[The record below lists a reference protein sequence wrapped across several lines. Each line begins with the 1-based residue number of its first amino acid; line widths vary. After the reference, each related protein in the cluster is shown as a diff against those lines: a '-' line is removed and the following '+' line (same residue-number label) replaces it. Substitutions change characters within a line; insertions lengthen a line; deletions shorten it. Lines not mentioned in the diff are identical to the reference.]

1 MRVAVLPDLEECSAV
16 RTLGPSGEQREDINR
31 RAASIEWF
39 LDTTSIKGKEPT
51 VRWTSY
57 DSELD
62 RYQGELIGKE
72 AYVRDFLTAAKRP
85 DGRTWRKL
93 ELLWSHL
100 LAVCSAVD
108 S

>member
-1 MRVAVLPDLEECSAV
+1 M
-16 RTLGPSGEQREDINR
+16 
-31 RAASIEWF
+31 SIEWF
-39 LDTTSIKGKEPT
+39 LDTTIKEEEPT

-72 AYVRDFLTAAKRP
+72 AYVRDFLTATKRP
-85 DGRTWRKL
+85 DGRTWPKL

-100 LAVCSAVD
+100 LAVCSAQN